1 MELLIIRHALPVTV
15 VNTATGEEADPRL
28 SDLGLRQAE
37 ALADWLTDGPTS
49 EAGID
54 AVYAS
59 PKARARE
66 TVAPLARRL
75 GLEVAIEPLVTEYDE
90 GEVEYV
96 PMERL
101 KAMGDPRWDQIMAG
115 DDISDP
121 EAFRDQVVAGMDRI
135 IAANP
140 GRTVAVGCHGGVVS
154 AYLSHV
160 LGIDSVMFYEARYT
174 SISRVAASSSGH
186 RTMRSVNE
194 LGHLQVAGV
203 PLHEF

>member
-1 MELLIIRHALPVTV
+1 M
-15 VNTATGEEADPRL
+15 
-28 SDLGLRQAE
+28 
-37 ALADWLTDGPTS
+37 LADWLVDGPTA
-49 EAGID
+49 EARID

-75 GLEVAIEPLVTEYDE
+75 GLEMAIEPLVTEYDE

-115 DDISDP
+115 GDIADP
-121 EAFRDQVVAGMDRI
+121 ESFRDQVVVGMDRI

-140 GRTVAVGCHGGVVS
+140 GRTVVVGCHGGVVS

-160 LGIDSVMFYEARYT
+160 LGIESVLFYEARYT
-174 SISRVAASSSGH
+174 AISRVAASSSGH

>member
-1 MELLIIRHALPVTV
+1 MDLLLIRHALPVTV
-15 VNTATGEEADPRL
+15 DNRATGVEADPDL

-37 ALADWLTDGPTS
+37 ALADWLTAGPTA
-49 EAGID
+49 ERVD

-59 PKARARE
+59 PKARARQ
-66 TVAPLARRL
+66 TVSPLAARL
-75 GLEVAIEPLVTEYDE
+75 GLEVAVEPLVTEYDA

-96 PMERL
+96 PIEKL
-101 KAMGDPRWDQIMAG
+101 KADGDPRYDAIMAG
-115 DDISDP
+115 DDIADP

-160 LGIDSVMFYEARYT
+160 LGIERVLFYEAHYT
-174 SISRVAASSSGH
+174 SVCRVAASSAGH
-186 RTMRSVNE
+186 RSVRSMNE

-203 PLHEF
+203 PLAEF

>member
-1 MELLIIRHALPVTV
+1 MD
-15 VNTATGEEADPRL
+15 NTATGEEADPRL

-37 ALADWLTDGPTS
+37 ALADWLTDGPTA
-49 EAGID
+49 EAAID

-75 GLEVAIEPLVTEYDE
+75 GLEVSIEPLVTEYDE

-115 DDISDP
+115 GDISDP
-121 EAFRDQVVAGMDRI
+121 EAFRDQVVTGMDRI

-154 AYLSHV
+154 AYLSHL
-160 LGIDSVMFYEARYT
+160 LGIGRVMFYEAHYT
-174 SISRVAASSSGH
+174 SVARVAAASAGH
-186 RTMRSVNE
+186 RSVRSMNE

-203 PLHEF
+203 SLSDI

>member
-1 MELLIIRHALPVTV
+1 MELLLIRHALPVTV
-15 VNTATGEEADPRL
+15 DNTVIGEEADPHL
-28 SDLGLRQAE
+28 STLGRHQAE
-37 ALADWLTDGPTS
+37 ALAGWLTDGPTA
-49 EAGID
+49 EARID
-54 AVYAS
+54 AVYTS

-66 TVAPLARRL
+66 TVVPLARRL
-75 GLEVAIEPLVTEYDE
+75 GLDVVVEPLVTEYDE
-90 GEVEYV
+90 GEVEYI

-101 KAMGDPRWDQIMAG
+101 RAIGDPRWDQIMAG
-115 DDISDP
+115 EDLADP
-121 EAFRDQVVAGMDRI
+121 EAFRDQVVTGMDRI

-160 LGIDSVMFYEARYT
+160 LGIDTVMFYEARYT
-174 SISRVAASSSGH
+174 SISRVVASSAGH

-203 PLHEF
+203 ALHEF

>member
-1 MELLIIRHALPVTV
+1 MELLLIRHALPVTV
-15 VNTATGEEADPRL
+15 DNTVTGEEADPHL
-28 SDLGLRQAE
+28 SALGRRQAE
-37 ALADWLTDGPTS
+37 ALADWLTDGPTA
-49 EAGID
+49 EARID

-66 TVAPLARRL
+66 TVVPLARRL
-75 GLEVAIEPLVTEYDE
+75 GLDVVVEPLVTEYDE
-90 GEVEYV
+90 GEVEYI

-101 KAMGDPRWDQIMAG
+101 RAIGDPRWDQIMAG
-115 DDISDP
+115 EVLADP
-121 EAFRDQVVAGMDRI
+121 EAFRDQVVTGMDRI

-174 SISRVAASSSGH
+174 SISRVAASSAGH

-203 PLHEF
+203 PLYEL